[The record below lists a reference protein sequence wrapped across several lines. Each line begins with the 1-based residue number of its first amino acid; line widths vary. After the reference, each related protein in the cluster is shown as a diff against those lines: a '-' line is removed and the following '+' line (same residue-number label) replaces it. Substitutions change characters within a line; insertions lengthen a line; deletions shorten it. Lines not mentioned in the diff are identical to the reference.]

1 MAYNFHLVDREQ
13 VYLMPPSLR
22 DWLPE
27 ELCDPRSRLARLVA
41 AKARLEK
48 ETAEVALVKEA
59 KIGARSVEE
68 EETAKRSG
76 GASPGALT
84 RPQTGK
90 RKRT

>member
-1 MAYNFHLVDREQ
+1 MAYNIHPVDREQ

-27 ELCDPRSRLARLVA
+27 ELRDPRSRLARLVA

-59 KIGARSVEE
+59 KISARSVEE
-68 EETAKRSG
+68 RGDGQKEA
-76 GASPGALT
+76 GAQAQGP
-84 RPQTGK
+84 
-90 RKRT
+90 